1 MKLYNELYRVA
12 ETYYRERCGE
22 RSWCSVIAVAVATG
36 VSFGKARSMLYKHGG
51 RRNGRGSIIDGI
63 HRTLRQMGYDINL
76 VSHKSATLISIQQE
90 LANTEGTYFVY
101 TKRHV
106 TAIHNGI
113 CEDWSN
119 NEHGRRTRYSVE
131 SVWKVTK

>member
-12 ETYYRERCGE
+12 KTYYRERCGE
-22 RSWCSVIAVAVATG
+22 GGWCSVIAVAVATG
-36 VSFGKARSMLYKHGG
+36 VSFGKARSMLYKHGK
-51 RRNGRGSIIDGI
+51 RTNGRGAYVFGI
-63 HRTLRQMGYDINL
+63 HNTLEEMGYKLSL
-76 VSHKSATLISIQQE
+76 VKHKAPTLISIQQE

-119 NEHGRRTRYSVE
+119 NEYGRRTRYNVE